1 MTWEEE
7 QKLKKERH
15 FVLLLFL
22 FAALVGILVAFITT
36 KAYED
41 SVVHP
46 KVQESPS
53 RFENLDTYD
62 LEDLN

>member
-22 FAALVGILVAFITT
+22 FAALLGVFVALLTNKI
-36 KAYED
+36 YED
-41 SVVHP
+41 SVHP

>member
-22 FAALVGILVAFITT
+22 FAALLGVFVALLTT
-36 KAYED
+36 KIYED
-41 SVVHP
+41 SVHP